1 MKGQLIYRGVN
12 FCILALTI
20 IITASSVAF
29 LSGGRVEARSVK
41 PIPSAT
47 PTYAGYKGVKIGM
60 STDEARKLLGTP
72 KEKGE
77 AQDYYVY
84 SENEVAQVMYDAA
97 HTVTAISVT
106 YMGKGSS
113 IPHPKDVFGEDAEVK
128 PDGSIVKIVRYPK
141 NGFWISY
148 NRTAGDD
155 PIVIVTAQKMN
166 GSPEN

>member
-1 MKGQLIYRGVN
+1 MKRQFTSRGANV
-12 FCILALTI
+12 CVLTVTLVLAVLSTVFLSRGRVD
-20 IITASSVAF
+20 ASSVLPVPA
-29 LSGGRVEARSVK
+29 
-41 PIPSAT
+41 AT
-47 PTYAGYKGVKIGM
+47 PTYSGYKGVKIGM

-72 KEKGE
+72 KEKGDL
-77 AQDYYVY
+77 QDYYVY

-113 IPHPKDVFGEDAEVK
+113 IPLPKDVFGEDAEVK

-148 NRTAGDD
+148 NRTAGAD
-155 PIVIVTAQKMN
+155 PIIIVTAQKLN
-166 GSPEN
+166 GSPED